1 MTSFPKFL
9 STFTIQFPQPFLTLQ
24 IASSEGR
31 AGGGGGGVCG
41 EGAPASLVAVFYL
54 DGLVRQTDIITS
66 PSPSQKPKHS
76 FSAVEKWGY

>member
-9 STFTIQFPQPFLTLQ
+9 STFTIQFPQLFLTLQ
-24 IASSEGR
+24 IALSEGR
-31 AGGGGGGVCG
+31 ARGGGG
-41 EGAPASLVAVFYL
+41 EEAPASLVAVFYL

-66 PSPSQKPKHS
+66 PSPSQKPKHP